1 VHLIIGRSIMEI
13 NTTEV
18 LTPNHKYFPALKQR
32 LNDVLV
38 TYVNGKPHSRCV
50 GDLSNTVKILR
61 SLHNIDV
68 EETIILF
75 QECGGYCDCEVLMNV
90 ARTWNNK

>member
-1 VHLIIGRSIMEI
+1 MK
-13 NTTEV
+13 EV
-18 LTPNHKYFPALKQR
+18 LSPSHKYWPALRQR

-38 TYVNGKPHSRCV
+38 TYVNGKPHSRCQ

-75 QECGGYCDCEVLMNV
+75 QEGLECFCDCEILIG
-90 ARTWNNK
+90 AAKKWNDK